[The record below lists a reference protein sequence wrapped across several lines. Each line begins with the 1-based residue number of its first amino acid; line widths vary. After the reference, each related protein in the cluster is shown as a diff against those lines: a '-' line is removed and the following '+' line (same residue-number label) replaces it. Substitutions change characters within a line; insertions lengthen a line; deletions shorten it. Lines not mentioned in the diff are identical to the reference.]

1 MANFNFF
8 LFLYFFIVLLL
19 HRFIGEVGKIIFK
32 FSTITFLFFLFFFGF
47 IPISHEGKQLLGK
60 KSTTNSVFP
69 F

>member
-8 LFLYFFIVLLL
+8 LFFYFFIVLLL

-32 FSTITFLFFLFFFGF
+32 FSTITFLFFFFFFFGF

-60 KSTTNSVFP
+60 KKYNK
-69 F
+69 